1 MRKILRISLLGM
13 LTMFSTMAL
22 AQTEET
28 LTIADL
34 HKMTKDKANITLSI
48 ADGKVVYADANAIH
62 VRDGEYAVIFFKTNL
77 NLPANAKVKGT
88 VKVDYDNYYG
98 VHEVKANAGTNTDN
112 LTIEE
117 STEEAVPVEATVED
131 ILGLKHLCDL
141 VIVKNVTITKEGQ
154 NFFIVSGDKKV
165 QLYKGIDVS
174 GYVDGKAYNVT
185 GLFNN
190 IYKKRTGSFAIKGGK
205 CCNKRQRTDGRQRQE
220 RTCLQPRRPTYQQ
233 SSKGHLHPER
243 TQIRGKITVANM
255 A

>member
-190 IYKKRTGSFAIKGGK
+190 IYKKEPEVSPLKVESAATSVSEPTADSDKNAPAYNLAG
-205 CCNKRQRTDGRQRQE
+205 QRTNKAARGIYIQNGRK
-220 RTCLQPRRPTYQQ
+220 Y
-233 SSKGHLHPER
+233 
-243 TQIRGKITVANM
+243 VAK
-255 A
+255 